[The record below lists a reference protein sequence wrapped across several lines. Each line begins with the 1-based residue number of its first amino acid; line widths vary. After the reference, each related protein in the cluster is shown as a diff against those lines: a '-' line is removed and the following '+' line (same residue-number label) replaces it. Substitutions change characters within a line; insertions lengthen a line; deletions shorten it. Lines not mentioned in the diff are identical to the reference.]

1 MSIFKLI
8 RAFQKAKG
16 RSPSPSELAKLKKQ
30 AQTMVEKSKI
40 IKPDFSKNN
49 PQDWTGLPKVLKDV
63 KNPNQVKKLLESGDI
78 KIGQVTKTTPKAPV
92 DPKFKAAV
100 DKQTE
105 TSRLVKEFELRNK
118 ENAYKSAF
126 RKYKESVDKKPMD
139 SKGILD
145 IYRNL
150 AKYPKGRQIILGDI
164 SDIERGFMFNT
175 MGNRSRA
182 DLVKKLNKLYSE
194 APPKNPF
201 KQTVKDPSD
210 QLEMDFTDWDPKGM
224 AGGGLAYM
232 LGEEPRVGMM
242 YGGDPGF
249 AFEYGGSWA
258 DWRDNHQHMMPIMEY
273 IGTKLPKERTPF
285 RQGINEGGRIGF
297 DKGGMSRRNFLK
309 LMAGLASIPVV
320 GKYFKFAKPAAKT
333 LKAVEA
339 SNATGMPAWFP
350 KLVDKVL
357 KEGKDV
363 SKQYA
368 TTERV
373 IVKEA
378 QLPNSKTKIIVEH
391 DLNTGDT
398 IVDIGEGKHG
408 WVDGRHGQPTRLTL
422 QKGEWIEPDMDLAT
436 GKLKN
441 PRKKKAVKTKDEF
454 DVEEAEFTGDAE
466 SVKYEESVVEKYG
479 DHASDFTEVEK
490 YATGKNVDKYN
501 LKGTKKREADEWAQ
515 GRAEADAE
523 RWADEADDFASGG
536 VAKLLGE

>member
-1 MSIFKLI
+1 MSIFTLI

-139 SKGILD
+139 SKGVLD

-194 APPKNPF
+194 APPKDPF

-501 LKGTKKREADEWAQ
+501 LKGTKKREADEFAE
-515 GRAEADAE
+515 GKAEADAE

>member
-16 RSPSPSELAKLKKQ
+16 RSPSPSELSQLKKQ
-30 AQTMVEKSKI
+30 AMEMAQKETNIIPFKYKKGFGEEVDELIEK
-40 IKPDFSKNN
+40 
-49 PQDWTGLPKVLKDV
+49 GDV
-63 KNPNQVKKLLESGDI
+63 T
-78 KIGQVTKTTPKAPV
+78 IGTAPKTTKKKPPI
-92 DPKFKAAV
+92 DPKFKRAIEMQEDRA
-100 DKQTE
+100 KII
-105 TSRLVKEFELRNK
+105 KEFELRNK

-194 APPKNPF
+194 APPKDPF

>member
-1 MSIFKLI
+1 MSIFTLI

-63 KNPNQVKKLLESGDI
+63 KNPNQVRKLLESGDI

-139 SKGILD
+139 SKGVLD

>member
-1 MSIFKLI
+1 
-8 RAFQKAKG
+8 
-16 RSPSPSELAKLKKQ
+16 
-30 AQTMVEKSKI
+30 
-40 IKPDFSKNN
+40 
-49 PQDWTGLPKVLKDV
+49 
-63 KNPNQVKKLLESGDI
+63 
-78 KIGQVTKTTPKAPV
+78 
-92 DPKFKAAV
+92 
-100 DKQTE
+100 
-105 TSRLVKEFELRNK
+105 
-118 ENAYKSAF
+118 
-126 RKYKESVDKKPMD
+126 
-139 SKGILD
+139 
-145 IYRNL
+145 
-150 AKYPKGRQIILGDI
+150 
-164 SDIERGFMFNT
+164 
-175 MGNRSRA
+175 
-182 DLVKKLNKLYSE
+182 
-194 APPKNPF
+194 
-201 KQTVKDPSD
+201 
-210 QLEMDFTDWDPKGM
+210 M

>member
-1 MSIFKLI
+1 MSIFTLI

-194 APPKNPF
+194 APPKDPF

>member
-1 MSIFKLI
+1 KLI

-139 SKGILD
+139 SKGVLD

-194 APPKNPF
+194 APPKDPF

>member
-63 KNPNQVKKLLESGDI
+63 KNPNQVRKLLKSGDI

-150 AKYPKGRQIILGDI
+150 AKYPKGRQIILDDI
-164 SDIERGFMFNT
+164 TDIEKGFMFNT
-175 MGNRSRA
+175 MGNRSRQ
-182 DLVKKLNKLYSE
+182 DLINKLNKLYSE
-194 APPKNPF
+194 APPKDPF

-285 RQGINEGGRIGF
+285 RQGVNEGGRIGF
-297 DKGGMSRRNFLK
+297 DKGGMSRRKFLQ
-309 LMAGLASIPVV
+309 LMGGLASVPIL
-320 GKYFKFAKPAAKT
+320 GKFFKFAKPAAKT

-357 KEGKDV
+357 KEGKDMGGTV
-363 SKQYA
+363 
-368 TTERV
+368 ERQ
-373 IVKEA
+373 IVKQVE
-378 QLPNSKTKIIVEH
+378 LPGSKTKVTVEH

-408 WVDGRHGQPTRLTL
+408 WAEGRWGQPTRLEL
-422 QKGEWIEPDMDLAT
+422 QKGEWVQTPK
-436 GKLKN
+436 G
-441 PRKKKAVKTKDEF
+441 KKKAVKTKDEF
-454 DVEEAEFTGDAE
+454 WVEEAEFTGDAE
-466 SVKYEESVVEKYG
+466 NIKYEDSVSERYG
-479 DHASDFTEVEK
+479 NHGSDFSEVEK

-501 LKGTKKREADEWAQ
+501 LKGTKKRQVDEWSQ

-523 RWADEADDFASGG
+523 RWADEVDDLASGG

>member
-1 MSIFKLI
+1 MSIFTLI

-63 KNPNQVKKLLESGDI
+63 KNPNQVRKLLESGDI

-194 APPKNPF
+194 APPKDPF